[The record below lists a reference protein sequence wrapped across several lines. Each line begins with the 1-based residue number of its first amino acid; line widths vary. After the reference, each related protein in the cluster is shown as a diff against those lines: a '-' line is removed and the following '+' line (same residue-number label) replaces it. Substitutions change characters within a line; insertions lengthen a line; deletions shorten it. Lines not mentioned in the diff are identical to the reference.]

1 METVRGRRACEF
13 RDFCMI
19 VIIYVTTR
27 TNMLFTVSR
36 GPTMCWN
43 PTTGDSVANF
53 QTQIQS
59 LLEFGRIV
67 DEETNEWIDKTEYAA
82 MNVYTNARKRKV
94 VEWPK
99 VHADFNDWVAPI
111 KKNRKKKGTK

>member
-1 METVRGRRACEF
+1 MNYSVE
-13 RDFCMI
+13 
-19 VIIYVTTR
+19 R
-27 TNMLFTVSR
+27 TNNVLESYNRRF
-36 GPTMCWN
+36 GDKFPN
-43 PTTGDSVANF
+43 PM
-53 QTQIQS
+53 
-59 LLEFGRIV
+59 EFGRIV